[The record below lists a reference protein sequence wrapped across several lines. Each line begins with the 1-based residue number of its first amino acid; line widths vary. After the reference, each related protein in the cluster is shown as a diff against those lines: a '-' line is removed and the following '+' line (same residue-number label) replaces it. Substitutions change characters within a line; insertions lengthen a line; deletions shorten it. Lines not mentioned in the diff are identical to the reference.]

1 MRLFRKYFLNH
12 NKTLMILNWAIIDED
27 PSALELLKKY
37 GDETPPLN
45 LIGAYPSA
53 IDAVDG
59 IRHSHLDI
67 LFLAIH
73 MQQISGLEFA
83 KVVPKNVKIIF
94 TTAFKEY
101 AIEAYK
107 VHAFDYL
114 LKPISY
120 QDFMDSCK
128 KVFDSYMQ
136 DDKYNPIKRDKF
148 LIVKSDYKYVR
159 IPFDKILFVE
169 SLKDY
174 ILFHLEGMENVST
187 LGNLKHL
194 EERLPKERFRRV
206 HRSYLANLS
215 KFDYIERGRLIYG
228 SMGVPISDTF
238 YEEIKNYIDEHSA

>member
-12 NKTLMILNWAIIDED
+12 NKALMILNCAIIDED

-37 GDETPPLN
+37 VDETPTLN

-114 LKPISY
+114 LKQSATRISW
-120 QDFMDSCK
+120 
-128 KVFDSYMQ
+128 
-136 DDKYNPIKRDKF
+136 
-148 LIVKSDYKYVR
+148 
-159 IPFDKILFVE
+159 IPARRFSIPTCRTT
-169 SLKDY
+169 
-174 ILFHLEGMENVST
+174 NTT
-187 LGNLKHL
+187 LSNAT
-194 EERLPKERFRRV
+194 
-206 HRSYLANLS
+206 SS
-215 KFDYIERGRLIYG
+215 
-228 SMGVPISDTF
+228 
-238 YEEIKNYIDEHSA
+238 

>member
-1 MRLFRKYFLNH
+1 
-12 NKTLMILNWAIIDED
+12 MILNCAIIDED
-27 PSALELLKKY
+27 PTALEQLKKY
-37 GDETPPLN
+37 VDETPTLN

-53 IDAVDG
+53 IEAVDG

-120 QDFMDSCK
+120 PDFMDSCK
-128 KVFDSYMQ
+128 KVFESYMQ

-148 LIVKSDYKYVR
+148 LIVKSDR
-159 IPFDKILFVE
+159 SI
-169 SLKDY
+169 
-174 ILFHLEGMENVST
+174 
-187 LGNLKHL
+187 
-194 EERLPKERFRRV
+194 RF
-206 HRSYLANLS
+206 SS
-215 KFDYIERGRLIYG
+215 
-228 SMGVPISDTF
+228 
-238 YEEIKNYIDEHSA
+238 

>member
-1 MRLFRKYFLNH
+1 MRLYRKYFLNH
-12 NKTLMILNWAIIDED
+12 NKTLMILNCAIIDED
-27 PSALELLKKY
+27 PSALEQLKKY
-37 GDETPPLN
+37 VDETPTLN

-136 DDKYNPIKRDKF
+136 DDK
-148 LIVKSDYKYVR
+148 
-159 IPFDKILFVE
+159 
-169 SLKDY
+169 
-174 ILFHLEGMENVST
+174 
-187 LGNLKHL
+187 
-194 EERLPKERFRRV
+194 
-206 HRSYLANLS
+206 
-215 KFDYIERGRLIYG
+215 
-228 SMGVPISDTF
+228 
-238 YEEIKNYIDEHSA
+238 

>member
-1 MRLFRKYFLNH
+1 MRIFRKYFLNH
-12 NKTLMILNWAIIDED
+12 NKTLMILNCAIIDED

-37 GDETPPLN
+37 VDETPTLN

-94 TTAFKEY
+94 TTACKEY